1 MTDADRSNG
10 PDPTPPDPA
19 QSTEDEFPG
28 ETTLH
33 RRVKHGEGF
42 DVNPEDEPDAQPIL
56 TNDPMA
62 GETVLPGIEGHDS
75 GPVDRGSEALHDGAD
90 DSTATATVGGRDED
104 VIVDTAIDPRDLQ
117 DFDIDP
123 LADGTEVSRPVYAES
138 DLAGEEIDLADT
150 PVHRHPVETD
160 PPPNLAPEGLAGY
173 DAPDDSPEPV
183 IDITE
188 RDGPDLQRD
197 H

>member
-1 MTDADRSNG
+1 MTETDHSNDSEATG
-10 PDPTPPDPA
+10 TDPTR
-19 QSTEDEFPG
+19 STDDEFPG
-28 ETTLH
+28 ETTMH

-42 DVNPEDEPDAQPIL
+42 EVSPEDEPAAQPIL

-62 GETVLPGIEGHDS
+62 GETVLPGIDEHES
-75 GPVDRGSEALHDGAD
+75 GPVDRDGAD
-90 DSTATATVGGRDED
+90 DKWNED
-104 VIVDTAIDPRDLQ
+104 AVVDTAIDPRDLA
-117 DFDIDP
+117 DFDLDP
-123 LADGTEVSRPVYAES
+123 LADGTEVTGPIYAEN

-150 PVHRHPVETD
+150 LVPPEPVDTD
-160 PPPNLAPEGLAGY
+160 PPPKHAPEGLAGY
-173 DAPDDSPEPV
+173 DAADDSPEPV